1 MPDHRHIANPMS
13 IWVCASRASRLL
25 ALQYPAPLLVLMA
38 VNLVAGV
45 AFLQDLQCG
54 VSGR

>member
-1 MPDHRHIANPMS
+1 MPDHRHIANPIS

-25 ALQYPAPLLVLMA
+25 ALQYPAPLLLLMA